1 MLISIKTHITF
12 DFPGR
17 SGPPIT
23 HSGSAHDLIMVCPIF
38 LLLSG
43 ILDIQKKIWEYLSVH
58 KGYCYCQG
66 YWIFRK
72 KYGNIC
78 QFIRDTCLFTSRNI
92 VTPPPP
98 PPSKPAFTIHGYFV
112 SLTPHTVIRLLLYH
126 CLMFLPFVYSPSLVL
141 ASVSSLDLQSSGR
154 GYLVVLL
161 MSKLWSVALSNVTVG
176 CSAL

>member
-1 MLISIKTHITF
+1 
-12 DFPGR
+12 
-17 SGPPIT
+17 
-23 HSGSAHDLIMVCPIF
+23 MVCPIF

-58 KGYCYCQG
+58 KGYLPVYFKEYC
-66 YWIFRK
+66 
-72 KYGNIC
+72 N
-78 QFIRDTCLFTSRNI
+78 
-92 VTPPPP
+92 P

-176 CSAL
+176 CSALSDCGIS